1 MENYT
6 DPNGENYYYKQTP
19 SQKHAQEMKKA
30 MSEYM
35 IDRPEIFTRNPNV
48 SEIYNEIDRYLA
60 ENYKEKKGF
69 TDVSNHIE
77 EFLGRPLSVP
87 KAQLM
92 LPSERSEEA
101 MRRAREG
108 TLFNR
113 QPMPTQ
119 FPLVDDRDETP
130 ERMVEEPSM
139 LSRVTR
145 RLPCV
150 GSLCPKSKTDGGRRR
165 SRRARRK
172 SRRRSRK

>member
-1 MENYT
+1 
-6 DPNGENYYYKQTP
+6 
-19 SQKHAQEMKKA
+19 

-48 SEIYNEIDRYLA
+48 TEIYNEIDRYLA

-92 LPSERSEEA
+92 PPSEHSKKN
-101 MRRAREG
+101 MRRAEEG
-108 TLFNR
+108 TLFTR
-113 QPMPTQ
+113 QPMTTQ
-119 FPLVDDRDETP
+119 FQLVDDRDETP
-130 ERMVEEPSM
+130 ERIVEQSSM
-139 LSRVTR
+139 LKRVTR

-150 GSLCPKSKTDGGRRR
+150 GPLCPETKSKTDGGRRR
-165 SRRARRK
+165 SRRARK
-172 SRRRSRK
+172 SRRRSKK